1 MNTKNLKQITISLI
15 VFSIVCLITA
25 FIFNTSVQ
33 TVYYTK
39 LSPEG
44 GTLGPLKVDKAN
56 SVYYIHVLQSVP
68 TNNWSVVSGSVLDE
82 NKAYLFGFGK
92 ELWRASGYDSDG
104 AWAEARNDYETK
116 ITMQKGTY
124 YLQFENETS
133 VPKPRRAGIVVKVEQ
148 KRGSSLFFLI
158 AGILGII
165 AGVII
170 NEIANRTIST
180 VIATMQSSD

>member
-44 GTLGPLKVDKAN
+44 GTLGPLKVDKAS